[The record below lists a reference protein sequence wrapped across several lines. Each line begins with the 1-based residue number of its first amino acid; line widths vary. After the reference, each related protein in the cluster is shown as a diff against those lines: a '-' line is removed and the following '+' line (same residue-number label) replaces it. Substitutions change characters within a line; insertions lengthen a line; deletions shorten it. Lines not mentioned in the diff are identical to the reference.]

1 MKIVILDAYAANPG
15 DLSWDEFAALGELTV
30 YDRTAQEDAA
40 ARIGDA
46 EVVFINK
53 VRLTDDIFA
62 ACPNL
67 KLVSILATGYNI
79 VDLAAAK
86 RRGIT
91 VCNVPGYST
100 RAVVQMTF
108 ALLLEICQQVGL
120 HSGAVHTG
128 RWQTCP
134 DFCFWDRP
142 LIELDGKTMGIV
154 GYGAIGSAVGAVAQ
168 ALGMKLLVTA
178 RHEKPVPEGARFV
191 SLPRRAA
198 GRAGRGRRAAQR
210 QAAGRRYGRRLRR
223 ADPRGQP
230 PADRAEL
237 LPHAAYRVGSA

>member
-30 YDRTAQEDAA
+30 YDRTAQEYAA

-120 HSGAVHTG
+120 HSGAVHTAGG
-128 RWQTCP
+128 RP
-134 DFCFWDRP
+134 AR
-142 LIELDGKTMGIV
+142 I
-154 GYGAIGSAVGAVAQ
+154 SASGT
-168 ALGMKLLVTA
+168 GRSSSWTA
-178 RHEKPVPEGARFV
+178 RPWASSATAPSARPSAPVAPGLRHEAARHGA
-191 SLPRRAA
+191 A
-198 GRAGRGRRAAQR
+198 
-210 QAAGRRYGRRLRR
+210 
-223 ADPRGQP
+223 
-230 PADRAEL
+230 
-237 LPHAAYRVGSA
+237 